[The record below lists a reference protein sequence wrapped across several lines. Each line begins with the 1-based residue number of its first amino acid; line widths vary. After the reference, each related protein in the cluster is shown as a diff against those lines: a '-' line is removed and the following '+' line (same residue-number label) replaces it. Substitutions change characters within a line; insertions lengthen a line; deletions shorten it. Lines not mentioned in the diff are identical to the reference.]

1 MSGHSRWSSIKHK
14 KGAADAKR
22 GKIFSRLIKEIM
34 VSARLAGGDPAGNP
48 RLRQAILAAKAENM
62 PKENIER
69 GIKKGTGELE
79 GTRYEEIAY
88 EGYGPGGVAVLVET
102 LTDNKNRTTA
112 DVRHSF
118 AKHGGNLGE
127 TGCVSWLFDK
137 KGLIVF
143 DKEKVKEERL
153 MNVVL
158 DAGAEDIRET
168 EKEFEVIAPPESQ
181 ENVREAV
188 EGAQLA
194 YNFAEI
200 TMYPQNTVELEGRDA
215 EKMLRLME
223 ALEDVDDVQKVY
235 ANFDIP
241 DSVIEK
247 LGGS

>member
-34 VSARLAGGDPAGNP
+34 VSARLAGGDPSGNP

-112 DVRHSF
+112 DVRHIF

-188 EGAQLA
+188 EGVQLA

>member
-112 DVRHSF
+112 DVRHIL

-215 EKMLRLME
+215 EKMFRLME